1 MYVCT
6 RTCVYIHTH
15 THTHTHIKLVHV
27 CFLVCCM
34 LFFWVEES
42 GACLQVWEGG
52 TKGMIENCVMLGEN

>member
-6 RTCVYIHTH
+6 RMCVYTH
-15 THTHTHIKLVHV
+15 THTHTYIKLVHV